1 MGDRVLL
8 QVVKKTPGEK
18 TEFSPVVYCHWLG
31 GGAVDAVKRLAKRM
45 DDRRGD
51 VEYIAARLLQE
62 VIGDDDHYLGFGLMN
77 TRKVLT
83 AKDSH
88 GDAGVILV
96 DADTFEMTFLG
107 GYLTH
112 GGGS

>member
-8 QVVKKTPGEK
+8 QVVKKGDPK
-18 TEFSPVVYCHWLG
+18 EFSPAIYCHWLG
-31 GGAVDAVKRLAKRM
+31 GDAVEAVKRLAVRM
-45 DDRRGD
+45 SSRRGD
-51 VEYIAARLLQE
+51 VSYIAARLLQE
-62 VIGDDDHYLGFGLMN
+62 VINNDSGSTGFGLMHAK
-77 TRKVLT
+77 KVLT

-107 GYLTH
+107 GYLGH
-112 GGGS
+112 GS

>member
-8 QVVKKTPGEK
+8 QIVKKSPK
-18 TEFSPVVYCHWLG
+18 EFSPAIYCHWLG
-31 GGAVDAVKRLAKRM
+31 GDAIMAVKRLAVRM
-45 DDRRGD
+45 EDRRGD
-51 VEYIAARLLQE
+51 VPYATARLIQE
-62 VIGDDDHYLGFGLMN
+62 VINNEDGNLGFGIWN
-77 TRKVLT
+77 TKKVLT

-107 GYLTH
+107 GYLSH
-112 GGGS
+112 GNGS